1 MSQRPRRPPIRPLS
15 LIHIFTAVLLV
26 VTLSAPLFNTQGAT
40 VLLRWWGGRP
50 YTLEALALG
59 ASTGLM
65 LVAMMLWFASF
76 HLVMTS
82 DKFTYLFGRAIP
94 ALSLVLTMVLRL
106 VPSSVSY
113 THLWIP

>member
-1 MSQRPRRPPIRPLS
+1 
-15 LIHIFTAVLLV
+15 
-26 VTLSAPLFNTQGAT
+26 
-40 VLLRWWGGRP
+40 
-50 YTLEALALG
+50 
-59 ASTGLM
+59 M

-106 VPSSVSY
+106 VPSYRRKADALMTARACIGKGPAEGASVAALSGLCNRY
-113 THLWIP
+113 GSQSNLAGSIESFR

>member
-1 MSQRPRRPPIRPLS
+1 M
-15 LIHIFTAVLLV
+15 LLV

-40 VLLRWWGGRP
+40 
-50 YTLEALALG
+50 G
-59 ASTGLM
+59 APPLVGWPSLHVRSAGFGAATGLM
-65 LVAMMLWFASF
+65 SWPMMLWSASF

-106 VPSSVSY
+106 VQVTAAKPTPS
-113 THLWIP
+113 